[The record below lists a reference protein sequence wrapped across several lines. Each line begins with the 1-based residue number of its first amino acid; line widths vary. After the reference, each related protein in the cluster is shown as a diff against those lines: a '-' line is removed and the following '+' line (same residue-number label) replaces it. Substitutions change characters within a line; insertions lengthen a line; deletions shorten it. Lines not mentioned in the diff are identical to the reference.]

1 MNQGAAKKK
10 RFAIVFLHLVLM
22 AIISGCVVWTAKENL
37 STEAIP
43 DFQDA
48 SSYARMTY
56 HLFHHGVI
64 SESFTE
70 PPRPGNRREPG
81 FSSYLALMMHFS
93 PELQTIELAD
103 FTQDR
108 GATLLRRLQIPLLPV
123 AAVCAW
129 LLAYLLTGRLT
140 YSYIAMLLVGF
151 SQASIL
157 TMNSLFRELF
167 MGVILLI
174 VAIMLVLALRT
185 RKPAL
190 FALLGLALG
199 GLVLTNAIYQ
209 YLIVILVGGWV
220 VLFRRQTVENKRL
233 LMCLV
238 LLLVGYAVPTGAWMI
253 RNERLFGR
261 FYITDRAG
269 DVMAIRAEY
278 NNMTADEFCGAFL
291 WWTPDPLV
299 QKKAMQ
305 VMQEQGRWVKLH
317 RSNPEGYYAV
327 AKALTNFIEP
337 NEQFENA
344 SHRDKTIQKRAVRQ
358 LLHHPF
364 RHLAATLPFAWR
376 GMFFEHGYLVSAP
389 FVIMIR
395 SIIVVSLL
403 YFASLFFWLVRSLR
417 TRQWEV
423 FGVVLLCVYL
433 FGLNSFFSHNIPR
446 YNQPA
451 LPLLAVL
458 FSMSLELILRRRR
471 LTKVHSDTP
480 KRDRPKRR

>member
-190 FALLGLALG
+190 FALLGLAL
-199 GLVLTNAIYQ
+199 
-209 YLIVILVGGWV
+209 
-220 VLFRRQTVENKRL
+220 
-233 LMCLV
+233 
-238 LLLVGYAVPTGAWMI
+238 
-253 RNERLFGR
+253 
-261 FYITDRAG
+261 
-269 DVMAIRAEY
+269 
-278 NNMTADEFCGAFL
+278 
-291 WWTPDPLV
+291 
-299 QKKAMQ
+299 
-305 VMQEQGRWVKLH
+305 
-317 RSNPEGYYAV
+317 
-327 AKALTNFIEP
+327 
-337 NEQFENA
+337 
-344 SHRDKTIQKRAVRQ
+344 
-358 LLHHPF
+358 
-364 RHLAATLPFAWR
+364 
-376 GMFFEHGYLVSAP
+376 
-389 FVIMIR
+389 
-395 SIIVVSLL
+395 
-403 YFASLFFWLVRSLR
+403 
-417 TRQWEV
+417 
-423 FGVVLLCVYL
+423 
-433 FGLNSFFSHNIPR
+433 
-446 YNQPA
+446 
-451 LPLLAVL
+451 
-458 FSMSLELILRRRR
+458 
-471 LTKVHSDTP
+471 
-480 KRDRPKRR
+480 